1 MRIFSYLCVCVEE
14 KEDGSPLFLLPEYCK
29 NMDANII
36 KEALEPIITE
46 RGLEILKVK
55 ITKDNDITV
64 TIASKTGSVSMD
76 DCVEV
81 NRKFTSIFDQDKED
95 YSVTIT
101 SPGPGRQK
109 DDDDE

>member
-1 MRIFSYLCVCVEE
+1 MGIFSYLCISVEE
-14 KEDGSPLFLLPEYCK
+14 KEDGSPLFLLAENYW
-29 NMDANII
+29 NMNADII

-64 TIASKTGSVSMD
+64 TIASKAGAVSMD